1 MISYK
6 LIINHSSLLSSVAI
20 KKNYIYVGRKKNEPT
35 YFSTK
40 KY

>member
-20 KKNYIYVGRKKNEPT
+20 KKNYIYAGRKINEPT

>member
-20 KKNYIYVGRKKNEPT
+20 KKNYIYAGRKKKWTNL
-35 YFSTK
+35 F
-40 KY
+40 